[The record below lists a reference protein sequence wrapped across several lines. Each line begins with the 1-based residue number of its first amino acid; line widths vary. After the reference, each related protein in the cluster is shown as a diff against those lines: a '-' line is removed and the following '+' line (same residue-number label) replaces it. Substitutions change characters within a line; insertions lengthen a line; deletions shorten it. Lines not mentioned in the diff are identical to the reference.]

1 VEVTRE
7 NSMKLYNSMIVNPPN
22 GPLVPYKKLREEM
35 YTTNQK
41 SIMAIVRSNQRKE
54 GIAEAFQLIGGLKPL
69 SKGLSGEILIKP
81 NLNTDNPYPRNTHPD
96 TIRYIAES
104 LIEAGVP
111 KKKIV
116 VGETSGRARGLPTRH
131 TMENIGVTKVA
142 DDLGI
147 QLCCFEDE
155 EWVTVEPTLSR
166 YWPKGIKIPKRV
178 YEAGRIILAPVL
190 DLHRGPLTFTL
201 GLKLGVGILDS
212 VGREWLHNGPVY
224 PEPDFLEKMV
234 EINLAFSTDLV
245 VMDGLKFNRK
255 RGADINEVAEPGVI
269 IVSGNRVAADAVAAT
284 VMKHYK
290 ADSMIDNPVL
300 SYPTLSMSPAL
311 GLGSPILED
320 MALKTSNLADD
331 ESFDEIIQLVQTEL
345 SNK

>member
-1 VEVTRE
+1 MEVTRE
-7 NSMKLYNSMIVNPPN
+7 NSMKLYNSMIVNPST
-22 GPLVPYKKLREEM
+22 GPLVPYKSLREEM
-35 YTTNQK
+35 YTIDQKSTMAVVRTNQ
-41 SIMAIVRSNQRKE
+41 RRE
-54 GIAEAFQLIGGLKPL
+54 GIIEAFRLIGGLKPL
-69 SKGLSGEILIKP
+69 SKGLKGEILIKP
-81 NLNTDNPYPRNTHPD
+81 NLNTDNPFPRNTSPD
-96 TIRYIAES
+96 TIRFIAEG
-104 LIEAGVP
+104 LLEAGVS
-111 KKKIV
+111 KEKIV

-155 EWVTVEPTLSR
+155 EWVTVEPSLSR
-166 YWPKGIKIPKRV
+166 YWPEGIKIPRRI
-178 YEAGRIILAPVL
+178 YEAERIILAPVL

-212 VGREWLHNGPVY
+212 VGREWLHNGPVF

-245 VMDGLKFNRK
+245 VMDGMKFVRK
-255 RGADINEVAEPGVI
+255 RGAGVNGVAEPGII

-290 ADSMIDNPVL
+290 TDSMIDKPVL
-300 SYPTLSMSPAL
+300 GYPTLTMSPTL
-311 GLGSPILED
+311 GLGSPVIED
-320 MALKTSNLADD
+320 MVMKTSNLTDD
-331 ESFDEIIQLVQTEL
+331 ESFDEIIQLIQTEL

>member
-1 VEVTRE
+1 
-7 NSMKLYNSMIVNPPN
+7 MKLYNNMIDNPPT
-22 GPLVPYKKLREEM
+22 GPLVPYKTLREEM
-35 YTTNQK
+35 YTINQK
-41 SIMAIVRSNQRKE
+41 SIMAVVRTNHRRE
-54 GIAEAFQLIGGLKPL
+54 GIDEAFRLIGGLKPL
-69 SKGLSGEILIKP
+69 TDGLKGEILIKP
-81 NLNTDNPYPRNTHPD
+81 NLNTDNPFPRNTNPD
-96 TIRYIAES
+96 TIRFIAES

-147 QLCCFEDE
+147 QLCCFEEE
-155 EWVTVEPTLSR
+155 EWVTVEPPLSR
-166 YWPKGIKIPKRV
+166 YWPEGIKIPKRI
-178 YEAGRIILAPVL
+178 YEAERIILAPVM

-212 VGREWLHNGPVY
+212 VGREWLHNGPDY

-245 VMDGLKFNRK
+245 VMDGLKFVRK
-255 RGADINEVAEPGVI
+255 RGAEINEVAEPGII
-269 IVSGNRVAADAVAAT
+269 IVSGNRVAADAIAAT

-290 ADSMIDNPVL
+290 AHSMTDKPVF
-300 SYPTLSMSPAL
+300 SYPTLTMSPTL
-311 GLGSPILED
+311 GLGSPVIED
-320 MALKTSNLADD
+320 MVMKTSNLSDD
-331 ESFDEIIQLVQTEL
+331 ESFDEIIQLIQTEL
-345 SNK
+345 SIK